1 MSHGIQ
7 TTAHFQSLLHALVV
21 ERFLPTAVCTVIEGL
36 VAPHRAEASARR
48 MRVMEGSPDTSSG
61 SAAAHAAAA
70 TDKLMSAIRKRP
82 EASIAKIQLQ
92 SVNKRAPALV
102 LVVLRNSS

>member
-1 MSHGIQ
+1 MAYKQ
-7 TTAHFQSLLHALVV
+7 PYTFNLCKSLLHALVV
-21 ERFLPTAVCTVIEGL
+21 ESREIPSYVIEGL

-82 EASIAKIQLQ
+82 EASIAKIQHQ